1 MGGAALAAPRVC
13 AVWRADAAV
22 RGSLRRAGARPG
34 HLAARQGACAVVG
47 LAHARSRS
55 GGLQRTRALEGLA
68 AQRLGGAPS
77 RAEADGSV
85 EGGAW
90 PSGMP
95 SEAMAERAFQPQR
108 CADFDCQPDRLPHAD
123 CLKVGEVGAL
133 AYCGLV
139 AARWRD
145 AAPAVEQAGAGGE
158 VAPEVAPLVAPLVAL
173 VDLQPLRG
181 GGRLAGPS
189 AQLQVRDA
197 CTGEVRAVAPLPSA
211 SSGRWLLASDGA
223 GRL

>member
-22 RGSLRRAGARPG
+22 RGSLRRTGARPG

-47 LAHARSRS
+47 LAHASSRS
-55 GGLQRTRALEGLA
+55 GGLQRTRAFEGLA
-68 AQRLGGAPS
+68 AQRLGGVTS
-77 RAEADGSV
+77 RAEVDGSV
-85 EGGAW
+85 EGGGAW
-90 PSGMP
+90 A

-145 AAPAVEQAGAGGE
+145 SAPAVEQGGAGGE
-158 VAPEVAPLVAPLVAL
+158 VAPEVAL

-189 AQLQVRDA
+189 AQLQMRDA

-211 SSGRWLLASDGA
+211 TLGRWLLASDGA

>member
-1 MGGAALAAPRVC
+1 
-13 AVWRADAAV
+13 
-22 RGSLRRAGARPG
+22 
-34 HLAARQGACAVVG
+34 
-47 LAHARSRS
+47 
-55 GGLQRTRALEGLA
+55 
-68 AQRLGGAPS
+68 
-77 RAEADGSV
+77 
-85 EGGAW
+85 
-90 PSGMP
+90 MP

-108 CADFDCQPDRLPHAD
+108 CSDFDCQPDRLPHAD

-145 AAPAVEQAGAGGE
+145 SAPAVEQAGAGGE
-158 VAPEVAPLVAPLVAL
+158 VAPEVVL

-197 CTGEVRAVAPLPSA
+197 CTG
-211 SSGRWLLASDGA
+211 
-223 GRL
+223 

>member
-22 RGSLRRAGARPG
+22 RGSLRRTGARPG

-47 LAHARSRS
+47 LAHASSRS
-55 GGLQRTRALEGLA
+55 GGLQRTRAFEGLA
-68 AQRLGGAPS
+68 AQRLGGVPS
-77 RAEADGSV
+77 RAEVDGSV
-85 EGGAW
+85 EGGGAW

-108 CADFDCQPDRLPHAD
+108 CSDFDCQPDRLPHAD

-145 AAPAVEQAGAGGE
+145 SAPPVEQGGAGGE
-158 VAPEVAPLVAPLVAL
+158 VAPEVAL

-181 GGRLAGPS
+181 LAGPS

-211 SSGRWLLASDGA
+211 TLGRWLLASDGA